1 MTDFQEGRSMTST
14 ANRRY
19 PRIEGE
25 SEEEAA
31 ASLAA
36 EFEDEDEFEDES
48 EYEDEAFLGGIA
60 KALGGLLGESEDEEE
75 AEYEFEFEAEAET
88 EAEMEGEFEDEAFV
102 NPIRRIYPD
111 AELMAH
117 LSSQAAR
124 AEGEDEAE
132 AFIGALIP
140 LAARLIPR
148 AAALIH
154 RNAPT
159 LIRGATRL
167 AGQLRRQPRGRRLV
181 TTLPV
186 VLQRTAQSL
195 SDQAAAG
202 HAITPATALDT
213 LGTIAQG
220 VLSDPADC
228 RRVMSA
234 VGTFDRRYHRRH
246 QGRPSSW
253 AGGQTTQPRPRT
265 AGGTPQRRYSSS
277 SARRAR
283 RRR

>member
-1 MTDFQEGRSMTST
+1 MTST
-14 ANRRY
+14 ANYRY

-36 EFEDEDEFEDES
+36 EFEDEDEFEVES
-48 EYEDEAFLGGIA
+48 EYEDEAFFGGIA
-60 KALGGLLGESEDEEE
+60 KALGGLLGESEYEEE
-75 AEYEFEFEAEAET
+75 AEYDFEFEAEAEA
-88 EAEMEGEFEDEAFV
+88 EAEAELEDEAFV

-202 HAITPATALDT
+202 QAITPAGALDT
-213 LGTIAQG
+213 LGAIAQG

-246 QGRPSSW
+246 RGRLYSR
-253 AGGQTTQPRPRT
+253 AGNRPMQARPRT
-265 AGGTPQRRYSSS
+265 SGGQRRDSSS

>member
-1 MTDFQEGRSMTST
+1 MTST
-14 ANRRY
+14 ANHRY

-25 SEEEAA
+25 SEDEAA
-31 ASLAA
+31 ASRAVA
-36 EFEDEDEFEDES
+36 FEDEDEFEDES

-60 KALGGLLGESEDEEE
+60 KALGGLLGEAEDE
-75 AEYEFEFEAEAET
+75 AEYDFEFEAEAED
-88 EAEMEGEFEDEAFV
+88 EAEEEGESEGEAFV

-124 AEGEDEAE
+124 AESEEEAE

-167 AGQLRRQPRGRRLV
+167 AGQLRLQPRTRRLV
-181 TTLPV
+181 STLPV

-202 HAITPATALDT
+202 HAITPAGALDT
-213 LGTIAQG
+213 LGAIAQG

-246 QGRPSSW
+246 RARPYSRGTRGLGPQARLRTS
-253 AGGQTTQPRPRT
+253 AAQPRRGST
-265 AGGTPQRRYSSS
+265 S

-283 RRR
+283 RRP

>member
-1 MTDFQEGRSMTST
+1 MTST
-14 ANRRY
+14 ADHRY

-25 SEEEAA
+25 SEDEAET
-31 ASLAA
+31 SLAA
-36 EFEDEDEFEDES
+36 EFEDEDEFEDEFEDES
-48 EYEDEAFLGGIA
+48 DREDEAFLGGIA
-60 KALGGLLGESEDEEE
+60 QALGGLLGESEYE
-75 AEYEFEFEAEAET
+75 AEFEFEAEAE
-88 EAEMEGEFEDEAFV
+88 AEEEGEYEDEDEAFV

-117 LSSQAAR
+117 LSAQAAR
-124 AEGEDEAE
+124 SESEEEAE

-148 AAALIH
+148 AATLIH

-167 AGQLRRQPRGRRLV
+167 AGQLRRQPRTRRLLS
-181 TTLPV
+181 TLPV

-202 HAITPATALDT
+202 RAINPAGVLDT
-213 LGTIAQG
+213 LGTIAQRL
-220 VLSDPADC
+220 LSDPADC
-228 RRVMSA
+228 RRVVSA

-246 QGRPSSW
+246 RGRAYSP
-253 AGGQTTQPRPRT
+253 AARGVGAPIRART
-265 AGGTPQRRYSSS
+265 AGGRPRRRGSSPA
-277 SARRAR
+277 ARRAR
-283 RRR
+283 RRI

>member
-1 MTDFQEGRSMTST
+1 MTST
-14 ANRRY
+14 ANHRY

-31 ASLAA
+31 ASLAT
-36 EFEDEDEFEDES
+36 EFEDEDEFEEES

-60 KALGGLLGESEDEEE
+60 QALGGLLGESEDEEE
-75 AEYEFEFEAEAET
+75 TEYEFEFEAEAES
-88 EAEMEGEFEDEAFV
+88 EMEGEFEEEAFV
-102 NPIRRIYPD
+102 NPVRRIYPD

-202 HAITPATALDT
+202 QAITPATALDT
-213 LGTIAQG
+213 LGNIAQG
-220 VLSDPADC
+220 VLSDPADW

-246 QGRPSSW
+246 RGRPSSW
-253 AGGQTTQPRPRT
+253 AGGRARQPRPRMS
-265 AGGTPQRRYSSS
+265 GGKPHYRGSSS

>member
-1 MTDFQEGRSMTST
+1 MTST

-25 SEEEAA
+25 AEEEAA

-60 KALGGLLGESEDEEE
+60 KALGGLLGESEGEEE
-75 AEYEFEFEAEAET
+75 AEYDFEFEAEAE
-88 EAEMEGEFEDEAFV
+88 AEFEEELEGEFEDEAFV

-124 AEGEDEAE
+124 AEGEEEAE

-202 HAITPATALDT
+202 QAITPAAALDT
-213 LGTIAQG
+213 LGAIAQG

-246 QGRPSSW
+246 RRRPSSSSW
-253 AGGQTTQPRPRT
+253 AGGQTMQPRPRT
-265 AGGTPQRRYSSS
+265 SGGTPQRRYSSS

>member
-1 MTDFQEGRSMTST
+1 MSDFQEGRSMTST
-14 ANRRY
+14 ANHRY

-25 SEEEAA
+25 VEEEAA

-75 AEYEFEFEAEAET
+75 AEYEFEFEAEAE
-88 EAEMEGEFEDEAFV
+88 ADAEGEFEDEAFV
-102 NPIRRIYPD
+102 NPVRRIYPD

-167 AGQLRRQPRGRRLV
+167 AGQLRGQPRGRRLV

-202 HAITPATALDT
+202 HAITPATTLDT

-246 QGRPSSW
+246 RGRASSW
-253 AGGQTTQPRPRT
+253 AGGRATRPGPRMS
-265 AGGTPQRRYSSS
+265 GGKPQYRGSSS

>member
-1 MTDFQEGRSMTST
+1 MTSI
-14 ANRRY
+14 ANHRY

-25 SEEEAA
+25 SEDEAE

-36 EFEDEDEFEDES
+36 EFEDEDEFESEFEDES

-60 KALGGLLGESEDEEE
+60 KAIGGLLGEGEDE
-75 AEYEFEFEAEAET
+75 AEYDFEFEAEAE
-88 EAEMEGEFEDEAFV
+88 AEEEGEYEGEAFV

-117 LSSQAAR
+117 LSARAAR
-124 AEGEDEAE
+124 AESEEESE

-167 AGQLRRQPRGRRLV
+167 AGQLRGQPRTRRLIG
-181 TTLPV
+181 TLPV

-202 HAITPATALDT
+202 HAITAAGALDT

-228 RRVMSA
+228 RRALSA

-246 QGRPSSW
+246 RGRAYPRGASGMGMPLRPGTSGRP
-253 AGGQTTQPRPRT
+253 
-265 AGGTPQRRYSSS
+265 RRRGSSS
-277 SARRAR
+277 AARRAR

>member
-1 MTDFQEGRSMTST
+1 MTST
-14 ANRRY
+14 ANHRY

-25 SEEEAA
+25 SEEEAG
-31 ASLAA
+31 ASLAT

-60 KALGGLLGESEDEEE
+60 QALGGLLGESEDEEE
-75 AEYEFEFEAEAET
+75 AEYEFEFEAEAEA
-88 EAEMEGEFEDEAFV
+88 EAEGEFEEEAFV
-102 NPIRRIYPD
+102 NPVRRIYPD

-148 AAALIH
+148 AAALIN

-202 HAITPATALDT
+202 QAITPATALDT

-253 AGGQTTQPRPRT
+253 AGGRARQPRPRMS
-265 AGGTPQRRYSSS
+265 GGKPQYRGSSS

>member
-14 ANRRY
+14 ANHRY

-25 SEEEAA
+25 SEDEAA

-75 AEYEFEFEAEAET
+75 FEFEFEAEAEA
-88 EAEMEGEFEDEAFV
+88 EAEDEDEDEAFV

-124 AEGEDEAE
+124 AEGEEEAE

-167 AGQLRRQPRGRRLV
+167 ARQLRRQPRGRRLV

-202 HAITPATALDT
+202 QAITPATALDT
-213 LGTIAQG
+213 LGAIAQG

-228 RRVMSA
+228 RRVISA

-246 QGRPSSW
+246 RGRPSSW

-265 AGGTPQRRYSSS
+265 SGGTPQRRYSSS

>member
-1 MTDFQEGRSMTST
+1 MSPRRRLRLPWPPNSRTKTSSRT
-14 ANRRY
+14 SQS
-19 PRIEGE
+19 I
-25 SEEEAA
+25 
-31 ASLAA
+31 
-36 EFEDEDEFEDES
+36 
-48 EYEDEAFLGGIA
+48 EDEAFLGGIT
-60 KALGGLLGESEDEEE
+60 KALGGLLGESEYEEE
-75 AEYEFEFEAEAET
+75 AEYDFEFEAEAEA
-88 EAEMEGEFEDEAFV
+88 EAESELEDEAFV

-202 HAITPATALDT
+202 QAITPAGALDT
-213 LGTIAQG
+213 LGAIAQG

-246 QGRPSSW
+246 RGRLYSR
-253 AGGQTTQPRPRT
+253 AGGRVMQARPRT
-265 AGGTPQRRYSSS
+265 SGGQPQRRYSSS

>member
-1 MTDFQEGRSMTST
+1 MTST
-14 ANRRY
+14 ANYRY

-25 SEEEAA
+25 SEDEAEA
-31 ASLAA
+31 TLAA
-36 EFEDEDEFEDES
+36 EFEDEDEYEDES
-48 EYEDEAFLGGIA
+48 EYEFEFEDEDEDEAFLGGVA
-60 KALGGLLGESEDEEE
+60 KALGGLLGESEDE
-75 AEYEFEFEAEAET
+75 AEYDFEFEAEAET
-88 EAEMEGEFEDEAFV
+88 EEEGESESEAFV

-117 LSSQAAR
+117 LSARAAR
-124 AEGEDEAE
+124 AESEEESE

-154 RNAPT
+154 GNAPT

-167 AGQLRRQPRGRRLV
+167 AGQLRRQPRTRRLIS
-181 TTLPV
+181 TLPV

-202 HAITPATALDT
+202 QVITPAGALDT

-228 RRVMSA
+228 RRVLSA

-246 QGRPSSW
+246 RGRAYPRRASGLGMPVRPGTSGGKPRRRSPSS
-253 AGGQTTQPRPRT
+253 A
-265 AGGTPQRRYSSS
+265 
-277 SARRAR
+277 ARRAR

>member
-1 MTDFQEGRSMTST
+1 MTST
-14 ANRRY
+14 ANHRY

-25 SEEEAA
+25 FEDEAE

-36 EFEDEDEFEDES
+36 ESEDEFEDESEFEDEFEDES
-48 EYEDEAFLGGIA
+48 EYEDEAFLGGIT
-60 KALGGLLGESEDEEE
+60 KALGGLLGESEDE
-75 AEYEFEFEAEAET
+75 AEYEFEFEAEAEAET
-88 EAEMEGEFEDEAFV
+88 EAEGEFESEAFV

-117 LSSQAAR
+117 LSARAAR
-124 AEGEDEAE
+124 AETEEESE

-167 AGQLRRQPRGRRLV
+167 AGQLRRQPRTRRLIS
-181 TTLPV
+181 TLPV

-202 HAITPATALDT
+202 RAITPAGALDT

-228 RRVMSA
+228 RRVLSA

-246 QGRPSSW
+246 RGRAYPLGTSGTGMPIRPDSS
-253 AGGQTTQPRPRT
+253 GGRL
-265 AGGTPQRRYSSS
+265 RRRGSSS
-277 SARRAR
+277 AARRAR